1 MEDLIDDLTKIPLS
15 GDDLIDIATSLG
27 ADKSKLAW
35 ITYNSLQSVQSINQ
49 LFKNGEINSVFILF
63 TPPNTNIGH
72 WVILGNN
79 KSGLFFMDPYGFTIE
94 EDIKITMSDDKL
106 LQLLMGHNVD
116 VNQFK
121 YQKLGTDMGSEV
133 NTCGRWAA
141 IRAFMFWATN
151 QEFQDIIEPVVKRK
165 QVNDLDTFANLL
177 TAFLSMSDK
186 VVEMFLMKKSR

>member
-15 GDDLIDIATSLG
+15 GEDMIEICSALG

-35 ITYNSLQSVQSINQ
+35 ITYDSLQSVDNINQ

-72 WVILGNN
+72 WVVLGNN
-79 KSGLFFMDPYGFTIE
+79 REGIFFMDPYGFTIQ
-94 EDIKITMSDDKL
+94 EDIKITMSNDKL
-106 LQLLMGHNVD
+106 LRLTEGHNVD
-116 VNQFK
+116 VNRFR
-121 YQKLGTDMGSEV
+121 YQKLGTDMGTEI

-151 QEFQDIIEPVVKRK
+151 QQFEDIITPVVNRK
-165 QVNDLDTFANLL
+165 QVKDFDVFANLL
-177 TAFLSMSDK
+177 TAFLSQSDK
-186 VVEMFLMKKSR
+186 VVERFLMK